1 MSYQMPSTTEAYMRN
16 LLLATALSAATV
28 TPAAAQ
34 NWRPA
39 APVRSQIQQDI
50 NQLDRQIARAQQRR
64 TLSARESTSLRRQ
77 ALKVRRD
84 YARYSRNGLTRTEV
98 AVLERQ
104 VNQLR
109 RQLRLEQRD
118 WDGRRG

>member
-1 MSYQMPSTTEAYMRN
+1 MRN
-16 LLLATALSAATV
+16 LLLALVLSAATV
-28 TPAAAQ
+28 APAAAQ

-39 APVRSQIQQDI
+39 ASVRSQIQQDI
-50 NQLDRQIARAQQRR
+50 DQLDRQIARAQQRQ
-64 TLSARESTSLRRQ
+64 TVSARESTLLRRQ
-77 ALKVRRD
+77 TLQVRRD
-84 YARYSRNGLTRTEV
+84 YARYNRNGLTRTEV
-98 AVLERQ
+98 AALERQ